1 MVKYIFKRIGA
12 GIVSLF
18 VLITITFFLLHIIP
32 GGPFSPAENRNV
44 PPQILEKITEQYG
57 LNDPIPEQYVRYLK
71 NLAQG
76 NLGTSFKKQDTTVN
90 ELIAQGFPVSAKVG
104 FWGVLISLAIGVPLG
119 VVAAVKRGKWPDGA
133 AMVVATI
140 GVSVPSFVICVL
152 MMYFF
157 CEKWKIFP
165 SYGLTSWK
173 HYILPV
179 FCMAFSQ
186 IAYITR
192 LMRSSMLETMRQ
204 DYIRT
209 ERAKGVPEFT
219 VIGKYAMKNSLL
231 PIITYV
237 GPMVAA
243 LLTGTFIIEKMF
255 SVPGL
260 GRYFVTAI
268 SDRDYSVTLGLTLF
282 VGALIIVVNI
292 IVDIM
297 YALIDPRVKID
308 K

>member
-133 AMVVATI
+133 AMVFATI

-173 HYILPV
+173 H
-179 FCMAFSQ
+179 CMAFSQ

>member
-1 MVKYIFKRIGA
+1 
-12 GIVSLF
+12 
-18 VLITITFFLLHIIP
+18 
-32 GGPFSPAENRNV
+32 
-44 PPQILEKITEQYG
+44 
-57 LNDPIPEQYVRYLK
+57 
-71 NLAQG
+71 
-76 NLGTSFKKQDTTVN
+76 
-90 ELIAQGFPVSAKVG
+90 
-104 FWGVLISLAIGVPLG
+104 
-119 VVAAVKRGKWPDGA
+119 
-133 AMVVATI
+133 
-140 GVSVPSFVICVL
+140 
-152 MMYFF
+152 
-157 CEKWKIFP
+157 
-165 SYGLTSWK
+165 
-173 HYILPV
+173 
-179 FCMAFSQ
+179 
-186 IAYITR
+186 
-192 LMRSSMLETMRQ
+192 
-204 DYIRT
+204 
-209 ERAKGVPEFT
+209 VPEFT